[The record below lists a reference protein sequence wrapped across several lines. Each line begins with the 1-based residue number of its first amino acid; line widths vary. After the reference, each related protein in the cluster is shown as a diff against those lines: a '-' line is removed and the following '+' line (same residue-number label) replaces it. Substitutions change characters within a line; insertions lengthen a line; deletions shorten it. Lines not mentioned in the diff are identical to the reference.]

1 MILAKRRSDKIPRKK
16 IEAKMSQ
23 SKYDDLLQTLN
34 YLKNKE
40 QVELIQEVKDLSSGG
55 DYSENAGYQS
65 AKSKLR
71 QTNSR
76 IDRIQDILAR
86 AEIIS
91 LDHSSERVS
100 IGQSLELEN
109 EGKLKTYQILGSLES
124 DPKRG
129 LISDLSPLGSSLLNK
144 KIGDT
149 VEVRGKKY
157 KIKNIY

>member
-23 SKYDDLLQTLN
+23 SKYDNLLQTLN